1 MSISVDDF
9 LRHRLLLARH
19 QMRPYAVTRLSSCLP
34 CRNQLAIMDPD
45 HSGPDHGKARSNV
58 QEFIDLVTSQLGVGE
73 AESKSATSGIMDF
86 IKEQLDD
93 SSFSDLIGK
102 LPGAEEF
109 MAEQQSAAASPDAGG
124 GLLGSLTS
132 MAGSL
137 MGGKGAGIAGVVAA
151 IAASGISVDKAGGFL
166 TMLINFIKEKLGN
179 DGFSELAAKIPD
191 LLEGGND

>member
-1 MSISVDDF
+1 M
-9 LRHRLLLARH
+9 
-19 QMRPYAVTRLSSCLP
+19 
-34 CRNQLAIMDPD
+34 
-45 HSGPDHGKARSNV
+45 

-73 AESKSATSGIMDF
+73 SESKSATSGIMGF

-109 MAEQQSAAASPDAGG
+109 LADNDPAAAAQSSGG

-166 TMLINFIKEKLGN
+166 TALISFIKDKLGN
-179 DGFSELAAKIPD
+179 DGFSELASKIPD
-191 LLEGGND
+191 LLDGGND

>member
-1 MSISVDDF
+1 
-9 LRHRLLLARH
+9 
-19 QMRPYAVTRLSSCLP
+19 
-34 CRNQLAIMDPD
+34 
-45 HSGPDHGKARSNV
+45 V

-73 AESKSATSGIMDF
+73 AESKSATSGTMEF
-86 IKEQLDD
+86 IKQQLDA
-93 SSFSDLIGK
+93 STFPDLVSK
-102 LPGAEEF
+102 LPGAEDF
-109 MAEQQSAAASPDAGG
+109 LAENEPSAAAQGSGG

-166 TMLINFIKEKLGN
+166 AMLINFIKDKLGN
-179 DGFSELAAKIPD
+179 HGFSELAAQVPA